1 MASSASTPCALRR
14 NGTRGAIRFPRSP
27 ARHDS
32 STLKTHLAHAKLDR
46 TNRPPMSRSDR
57 ADRHL
62 SREFESKRC
71 VLGMRPFPSHIGR
84 QCRPPPCPRCCSLK
98 RGHREQQCTKDIG
111 RMQNRSRRQS
121 LRRSRIA
128 PRHKR
133 TEDSVGFRLWHH
145 LLSPYAAPRVRDSD
159 PRAGHDAMDC
169 GAAAD
174 RKALNRQRLAAHA
187 LQCGPV
193 APIERLT
200 GPTPPREDNRRSQYP
215 AQPPARAGRAPR

>member
-98 RGHREQQCTKDIG
+98 RVQREQQCAKDIG
-111 RMQNRSRRQS
+111 CVQNRPSGQS
-121 LRRSRIA
+121 LRRSRIP
-128 PRHKR
+128 PRNEG
-133 TEDSVGFRLWHH
+133 TEDSVRFRLWHH
-145 LLSPYAAPRVRDSD
+145 LPSPYAASRVRASD
-159 PRAGHDAMDC
+159 PRADHDAMCC
-169 GAAAD
+169 GAVAD
-174 RKALNRQRLAAHA
+174 REALIRQRLSAHA
-187 LQCGPV
+187 
-193 APIERLT
+193 
-200 GPTPPREDNRRSQYP
+200 
-215 AQPPARAGRAPR
+215 